1 MKLAALQKYF
11 CPMSYKVYW
20 FLFFGSSGTG
30 NYSSIS
36 KLLGETHM
44 HLILQLIVH
53 VMDCQK
59 LSSDLLIVLQML
71 DRCQVPVSIFLT
83 LLTGTVRLLSYSSFF
98 RRALHILIWQNHFES
113 RGNVLKDQVMLIILL
128 IRLLFNGCLCFLAPG
143 PLLGPRPRPRPPIC
157 IYRPWSPICIYRSWH
172 QICIY
177 WPWPPPCVYLKFVF
191 TGSVKKVNGTYR
203 EN

>member
-1 MKLAALQKYF
+1 
-11 CPMSYKVYW
+11 MSYKVYW

-53 VMDCQK
+53 VMDSQK
-59 LSSDLLIVLQML
+59 LLSDLLIVLEML

-83 LLTGTVRLLSYSSFF
+83 SLTGTVRFLSKSSFF
-98 RRALHILIWQNHFES
+98 RRAHHILIWQNRFEP
-113 RGNVLKDQVMLIILL
+113 RGNVLKDQVMLIISI
-128 IRLLFNGCLCFLAPG
+128 IRLLFNGCLYFPAPN
-143 PLLGPRPRPRPPIC
+143 PFLGPRPWPWPPAPVPGPGPHLYLPALAPIC
-157 IYRPWSPICIYRSWH
+157 IYRPWPPIYIYRSWPPICIYRSWH

-177 WPWPPPCVYLKFVF
+177 RLSKE
-191 TGSVKKVNGTYR
+191 S
-203 EN
+203 